1 VLALAI
7 WLGLLGTGFWLCTER
22 DDRVRTIELAE
33 WPDVVAVIPARNE
46 ADVIARSLGS
56 VIRQDYPGTFRVI
69 LVDDNSGDGTG
80 AIARG
85 LGSACPSTSSG
96 RADVGADVLS
106 AWNPQTPLSLSLSKA
121 THDPTI
127 SSKPPHDLTVLSG
140 APLAPGWTGKLWALS
155 QGIAAA
161 GKPQFLWLTDADI
174 EHAPDTLRRLV
185 GIALTKD
192 RRLVSFM
199 AKLHCQTWPE
209 RALVPA
215 FIWFFMMLYPFNWIN
230 RRSPIAGAAGGCVLV
245 ERTALE
251 AAGGIAAMRGAL
263 IDDCTLGALIKRQG
277 PIWLGLTDRSR
288 SIRPYESVAE
298 IAAMISRSAYAQLR
312 FNPAI
317 LALTIMGLALVFGL
331 PAALLFASGAAQLLG
346 LLACVL
352 MVIAYQPL
360 LRFYRR
366 SPLWGLALPLVATFY
381 AWCTLVSAWQHG
393 QGRGGMWKGR
403 AQAAPNARSAR

>member
-1 VLALAI
+1 MVLWGVLALAI

-22 DDRVRTIELAE
+22 DDRVRVSEPAQ

-56 VIRQDYPGTFRVI
+56 VAAQDYPGSFRVI

-85 LGSACPSTSSG
+85 ISERVSVLG
-96 RADVGADVLS
+96 
-106 AWNPQTPLSLSLSKA
+106 
-121 THDPTI
+121 
-127 SSKPPHDLTVLSG
+127 G
-140 APLAPGWTGKLWALS
+140 APLAHGWTGKLWALS
-155 QGIAAA
+155 QGIAQA

-174 EHAPDTLRRLV
+174 EHDPDTLRRLV
-185 GIALTKD
+185 GIALTKR

-199 AKLHCQTWPE
+199 AKLHCRTGPE

-277 PIWLGLTDRSR
+277 PIWLGLTNRSR
-288 SIRPYESVAE
+288 SIRPYASVGE
-298 IAAMISRSAYAQLR
+298 IASMIARSAYAQLR
-312 FNPAI
+312 YNPAI
-317 LALTIMGLALVFGL
+317 LALTVMGLALVFGL
-331 PAALLFASGAAQLLG
+331 PVALLFAQGTPRLLG
-346 LLACVL
+346 LAACAL

-366 SPLWGLALPLVATFY
+366 SPLWSLALPLVATFY
-381 AWCTLVSAWQHG
+381 AWCTVASAWQHAH
-393 QGRGGMWKGR
+393 GRGGMWKGR
-403 AQAAPNARSAR
+403 AQAPAAR

>member
-1 VLALAI
+1 MTVLAVGGVLALAI

-22 DDRVRTIELAE
+22 DDAVRVSEPAR
-33 WPDVVAVIPARNE
+33 WPDVVAVVPARNE

-56 VIRQDYPGTFRVI
+56 AAAQDYPGSFRIV

-85 LGSACPSTSSG
+85 IAGN
-96 RADVGADVLS
+96 RV
-106 AWNPQTPLSLSLSKA
+106 
-121 THDPTI
+121 
-127 SSKPPHDLTVLSG
+127 TVIDG
-140 APLAPGWTGKLWALS
+140 APLAQGWTGKLWALS
-155 QGIAAA
+155 QGIAQA

-174 EHAPDTLRRLV
+174 AHDPDTLRRLV
-185 GIALTKD
+185 GIALTKR

-199 AKLHCQTWPE
+199 AKLHCETGPE

-230 RRSPIAGAAGGCVLV
+230 RRGPISGAAGGCVLV
-245 ERTALE
+245 ERAALE

-277 PIWLGLTDRSR
+277 PIWLGLSNRSR
-288 SIRPYESVAE
+288 SIRPYNSVGE

-317 LALTIMGLALVFGL
+317 LALTVAGLALVFGL
-331 PAALLFASGAAQLLG
+331 PVGLLFASGTPRLHG
-346 LLACVL
+346 LAACVA
-352 MVIAYQPL
+352 MMIAYQPL

-366 SPLWGLALPLVATFY
+366 SPLWALLLPLVATFY
-381 AWCTLVSAWQHG
+381 AWCTVASAWQHA

-403 AQAAPNARSAR
+403 AQAPAAR

>member
-1 VLALAI
+1 MWGILALAI
-7 WLGLLGTGFWLCTER
+7 WLGILATGFWLCTER
-22 DDRVRTIELAE
+22 DDRVKVIEPAQ
-33 WPDVVAVIPARNE
+33 WPEVVAVIPARNE

-56 VIRQDYPGTFRVI
+56 VAVQDYPGAFRVV

-96 RADVGADVLS
+96 RAEVASQD
-106 AWNPQTPLSLSLSKA
+106 PLSLSLSKA
-121 THDPTI
+121 MRDV
-127 SSKPPHDLTVLSG
+127 TVISG

-155 QGIAAA
+155 QGIADA
-161 GKPQFLWLTDADI
+161 GQPEFLWLTDADI
-174 EHAPDTLRRLV
+174 EHDPDTLRRLV

-199 AKLHCQTWPE
+199 AKLHCATWPE

-230 RRSPIAGAAGGCVLV
+230 RRGPISGAAGGCVLV
-245 ERTALE
+245 ERKALE

-277 PIWLGLTDRSR
+277 PIWLGLTNRSR
-288 SIRPYESVAE
+288 SIRPYRNVGE

-312 FNPAI
+312 YNPAI
-317 LALTIMGLALVFGL
+317 LALTVAGLALVFGL
-331 PAALLFASGAAQLLG
+331 PVALLFAGGTSQMLGIAACLLMI
-346 LLACVL
+346 L
-352 MVIAYQPL
+352 AYQPL

-366 SPLWGLALPLVATFY
+366 SPLWALALPLVAGFY
-381 AWCTLVSAWQHG
+381 TWCTLASAWQHVR
-393 QGRGGMWKGR
+393 GRGGMWKGR
-403 AQAAPNARSAR
+403 AQAGAAG